1 MNLFLTKEVLYQ
13 LSYVGFRDCSQTRRL
28 LKVHSEKGT
37 GVHLE
42 LIDAPA
48 GILPASQTQR
58 M

>member
-1 MNLFLTKEVLYQ
+1 
-13 LSYVGFRDCSQTRRL
+13 VGFRDCSQTRRL

-37 GVHLE
+37 ELHLE
-42 LIDAPA
+42 LIDTPA